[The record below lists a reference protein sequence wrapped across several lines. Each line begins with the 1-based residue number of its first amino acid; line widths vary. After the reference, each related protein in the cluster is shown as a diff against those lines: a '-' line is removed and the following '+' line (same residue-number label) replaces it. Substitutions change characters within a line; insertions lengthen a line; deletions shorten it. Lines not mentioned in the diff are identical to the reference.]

1 MKPLA
6 AAAILF
12 NLLFSLGCS
21 ASPAE
26 LTPEEQTLAKTAKV
40 DATVARQARS
50 MGTSIER
57 WMAQT
62 PEFDEVP
69 ADGIVVNTA
78 PGKGDDV
85 IARLRST
92 LAGTPY
98 RAYLRENAFGHGP
111 DKIVV
116 AAVDDAGYLAAVR
129 PDGINYDL
137 DHERVMA
144 RYNPWRERYGL
155 KLVGAGGDW
164 IDAEITIPP
173 KDWLAFAKE
182 VYEFCPDIV
191 DQGTGDV
198 EKLAEEMQK
207 TRHLYLWWD

>member
-1 MKPLA
+1 MKPFA
-6 AAAILF
+6 TVAILF

-21 ASPAE
+21 AGTAK
-26 LTPEEQTLAKTAKV
+26 LTPEEETLAKTAKV
-40 DATVARQARS
+40 DAAIARQARG

-62 PEFDEVP
+62 PNFDQAP

-85 IARLRST
+85 TARLRDA

-98 RAYLRENAFGHGP
+98 HAYLHDNAFGHGP
-111 DKIVV
+111 DKVVV
-116 AAVDDAGYLAAVR
+116 AATDDAGYLAAVR

-137 DHERVMA
+137 DHEKVMA
-144 RYNPWRERYGL
+144 RYNPWRKQYGL

-164 IDAEITIPP
+164 IDAEITLPP

-182 VYEFCPDIV
+182 VYAFCPDIV

-198 EKLAEEMQK
+198 EGLAKEMEAS
-207 TRHLYLWWD
+207 RHLYLWWD